1 MGAETEAG
9 AEHPEPLTFGRPL
22 LTTACQTWHTISKL
36 PNCILCSAPIAS
48 SSSTTFDSLLSS
60 NCLTVVN
67 YGVDSPVLVS
77 CGIFRRC
84 CRQSWNWIRYLGPV
98 CRVGSLVKNLWSGF
112 NCMPA
117 SPVANLN
124 SRVDVCLMLYIST
137 HCCCPRGNLLSSRI
151 LEDYFTR
158 PHSCPCFG
166 GLAASTVV
174 L

>member
-1 MGAETEAG
+1 VGAETEAG

-36 PNCILCSAPIAS
+36 PNCILCTYRVIFLDDIRLFAVVN
-48 SSSTTFDSLLSS
+48 F
-60 NCLTVVN
+60 LTVVN
-67 YGVDSPVLVS
+67 YCVVSPVLVS

-98 CRVGSLVKNLWSGF
+98 CPVGSLVKNLWSGF

-124 SRVDVCLMLYIST
+124 SRVDVYLVLYIST
-137 HCCCPRGNLLSSRI
+137 QCCCPRGKSLSSKI
-151 LEDYFTR
+151 LEDYFTT
-158 PHSCPCFG
+158 PLCPCSG